1 MDGGMAANPDEYAQ
15 IQTLGQEA
23 GPVVTGDAASIFEW
37 NNYTSKVAAVNDTL
51 KMTTPPML
59 EGGSKGLWL
68 KPGMFFS
75 VAETS
80 KVKDEAAAFIDW
92 FINSEEANDIIMA
105 ERGTPVSSKIREY
118 LVGTGT
124 MSAQQQDMFD
134 YVDAAAELSGSTP
147 APDPV
152 GMSEVNE
159 AFKNAAYSVFY
170 GQATSAEAAAA
181 FRAEADAIL
190 ARNN

>member
-1 MDGGMAANPDEYAQ
+1 
-15 IQTLGQEA
+15 
-23 GPVVTGDAASIFEW
+23 
-37 NNYTSKVAAVNDTL
+37 
-51 KMTTPPML
+51 
-59 EGGSKGLWL
+59 
-68 KPGMFFS
+68 
-75 VAETS
+75 
-80 KVKDEAAAFIDW
+80 
-92 FINSEEANDIIMA
+92 MA

-147 APDPV
+147 ATDPV